1 LNPAFVA
8 DASVA
13 MSWVIPSQS
22 SAATDSL
29 LDQVMSGSG
38 IAVPSLWLYEVAN
51 SLVVL
56 LRRKKILQ
64 EDYLA
69 ARALFSGL
77 RSSID
82 DEGAHF
88 TASRIADLALDR
100 GLSVYDAAYLE
111 LAIRKRLALASR
123 DAELNRAA
131 TRCGVRLLL

>member
-1 LNPAFVA
+1 MNLVFVA

-13 MSWVIPSQS
+13 VSWVIPSQAS
-22 SAATDSL
+22 SATDGL
-29 LDQVMSGSG
+29 LDQVMAGSG
-38 IAVPSLWLYEVAN
+38 IAVPSIWPFEVAN

-56 LRRKKILQ
+56 LRRKKILR

-77 RSSID
+77 RASID

-88 TASRIADLALDR
+88 TAERIADLALDR

-111 LAIRKRLALASR
+111 LAIRKRLALATR
-123 DAELNRAA
+123 DADLSRAA
-131 TRCGVRLLL
+131 THCGVRLLL